1 MLQKNRLQPP
11 MPPRTPPT
19 TAALGAARRA
29 AAFVSPEDFDATGI
43 LAGVDPCESLY
54 WWLADLYGPEADLP
68 AERTR
73 EVAAPPQATRR
84 ASRRSTA
91 AA

>member
-11 MPPRTPPT
+11 MPPRTPP
-19 TAALGAARRA
+19 AAATGGAARRA
-29 AAFVSPEDFDATGI
+29 MPFVSPEDFDATGI

-54 WWLADLYGPEADLP
+54 WWLAELYGPDADLL
-68 AERTR
+68 AERSR
-73 EVAAPPQATRR
+73 DVVAAPQATRR
-84 ASRRSTA
+84 VSRRSTA